1 MQMTKLKKVR
11 RNLSKKI
18 NYFNISLDFS
28 LEEIWGNFFYMA
40 RSFSISFQMEFKEAP
55 LFLTKN
61 YSVFLSVWI
70 YKRFQEF
77 KYLIIEIN
85 QTSTLRIY
93 KESDNSSA

>member
-11 RNLSKKI
+11 RNLSKKSI
-18 NYFNISLDFS
+18 ILTFLLDFS
-28 LEEIWGNFFYMA
+28 LEEIWGNFFHGEK
-40 RSFSISFQMEFKEAP
+40 FLNFFFQMEFKEAP
-55 LFLTKN
+55 LFLIKN

-93 KESDNSSA
+93 KESDNSGA